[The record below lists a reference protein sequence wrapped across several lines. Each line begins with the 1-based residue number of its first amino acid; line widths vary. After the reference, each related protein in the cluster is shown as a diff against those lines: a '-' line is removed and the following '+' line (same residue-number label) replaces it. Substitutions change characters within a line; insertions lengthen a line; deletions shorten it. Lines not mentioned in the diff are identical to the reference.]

1 MSPAIIHAR
10 LANTALLYFAILTI
24 WGLWQFFRKQPLSSS
39 YRGALVI
46 AEILVLL
53 QGALGIFLYTIGLQA
68 SRGSMHILYGIVG
81 ALGIPAVY
89 VFTKGKN
96 DNRVVLVYA
105 AVTFLCAIL
114 FLRSAAT
121 G

>member
-10 LANTALLYFAILTI
+10 LANTALLYFAIITI
-24 WGLWQFFRKQPLSSS
+24 WGLWQYFRKQPVSGS
-39 YRGALVI
+39 YRGALAI
-46 AEILVLL
+46 AEILVLS
-53 QGALGIFLYTIGLQA
+53 QGALGIFLYVIGLQA
-68 SRGSMHILYGIVG
+68 ARGSMHILYGIVG

-96 DNRVVLVYA
+96 DNRAVLIYA
-105 AVTFLCAIL
+105 AVTFLCAVL

>member
-1 MSPAIIHAR
+1 MSPVVIHAR
-10 LANTALLYFAILTI
+10 LANTALLYFTILAI
-24 WGLWQFFRKQPLSSS
+24 WGLWQYFRKQPLSSS
-39 YRGALVI
+39 YRGALMI
-46 AEILVLL
+46 AEILILA
-53 QGALGIFLYTIGLQA
+53 QGTLGIILYAIGLQA

-89 VFTKGKN
+89 VFTKGKDDRN
-96 DNRVVLVYA
+96 VVLVYA

-114 FLRSAAT
+114 FLRSMAT